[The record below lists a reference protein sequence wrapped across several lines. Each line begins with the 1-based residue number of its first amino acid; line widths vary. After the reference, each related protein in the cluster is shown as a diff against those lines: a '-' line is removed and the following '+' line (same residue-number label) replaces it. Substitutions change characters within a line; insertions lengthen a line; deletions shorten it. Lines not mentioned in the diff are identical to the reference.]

1 MEKSKTKSELKRS
14 EAGMM
19 VDLMEEL
26 DDGDKRELLGY
37 AKCLH
42 WTNSEAKSDTAHDN
56 VQTM

>member
-42 WTNSEAKSDTAHDN
+42 WTNCEAKSEATHNN